1 MNAYGIPL
9 TRKCFVLKFPV
20 GLLFMGSQRCRI
32 RGRLVE
38 LQLEISLGGIYH
50 ILGADPQFLR
60 ARVLIFV
67 SSSISEG

>member
-1 MNAYGIPL
+1 M
-9 TRKCFVLKFPV
+9 TRKCFVLKFPI

-38 LQLEISLGGIYH
+38 LQLEISFGGIYD
-50 ILGADPQFLR
+50 ILGADPLLLR
-60 ARVLIFV
+60 ARILIFV

>member
-1 MNAYGIPL
+1 MYGIPL
-9 TRKCFVLKFPV
+9 IRKCFVLKFQIGV
-20 GLLFMGSQRCRI
+20 LFMGSQRYRI

-38 LQLEISLGGIYH
+38 LQLEISLGGIYR
-50 ILGADPQFLR
+50 ILGPDPRFLR

>member
-1 MNAYGIPL
+1 
-9 TRKCFVLKFPV
+9 
-20 GLLFMGSQRCRI
+20 MGSQRCRI